1 MAKQLAIEI
10 SLNSFRFAL
19 LDGERVTDS
28 CQGDFD
34 LHAEENE
41 KKEIL
46 AHQFNTHP
54 FLQSDFDEV
63 TLSWSHQKSTLVPNV
78 VFAETTPEEVFR
90 LCFGTGNAVGEVDY
104 NRISEL
110 SIVNIYEI
118 PTWIKRFF
126 VIKFP
131 RIILQHEGS
140 HVLRKSTGSDSFKLK
155 ATMVVYD
162 SSFLLTI
169 VKHNQLEFYSYFDFQ
184 SHEDIVYHLLFTLQQ
199 KELTKEKG
207 SIDLIAGR
215 DANMDI
221 LPLFIS
227 AQSRIAELNS
237 FEINTPENYIPHS
250 QLLCV

>member
-10 SLNSFRFAL
+10 SLNSFRFTL
-19 LDGERVTDS
+19 LDGGRVTDS
-28 CQGDFD
+28 CHGAFD

-41 KKEIL
+41 KKEML
-46 AHQFNTHP
+46 ALQFKTHS
-54 FLQSDFDEV
+54 FLQHDFEEV

-78 VFAETTPEEVFR
+78 VFAETTPEDVFR
-90 LCFGTGNAVGEVDY
+90 LCFGSENAIGEVDY

-140 HVLRKSTGSDSFKLK
+140 HVLRKSTGNDAFKLK
-155 ATMVVYD
+155 ATLIVYG
-162 SSFLLTI
+162 SSFLLTL

-199 KELTKEKG
+199 KELTQEKG
-207 SIDLIAGR
+207 RLELIAGR
-215 DANMDI
+215 DAHSDI
-221 LPLFIS
+221 IPAIIE
-227 AQSRIAELNS
+227 AQSRIAELKS
-237 FEINTPENYIPHS
+237 LEISTPENYIPHS
-250 QLLCV
+250 QTLCV